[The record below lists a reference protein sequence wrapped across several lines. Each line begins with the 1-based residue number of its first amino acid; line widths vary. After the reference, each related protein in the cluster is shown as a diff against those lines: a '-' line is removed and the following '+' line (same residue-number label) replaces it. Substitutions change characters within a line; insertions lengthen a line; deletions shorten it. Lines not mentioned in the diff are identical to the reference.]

1 MRGRLIDYSPSTNY
15 SAAKLFGSCREFSGK
30 EGKKRGEIKVGKLE
44 SIVEIDRT
52 RVGIRSRAISI
63 LLPFSP
69 ASSPR
74 DRA

>member
-30 EGKKRGEIKVGKLE
+30 EGKGGGIKVGKLE

-52 RVGIRSRAISI
+52 RVGIRSSAISI

-69 ASSPR
+69 VGSPR

>member
-30 EGKKRGEIKVGKLE
+30 EGKEGGIKVGKFE

-52 RVGIRSRAISI
+52 RVGIRSSAISI

-69 ASSPR
+69 VGSPR